1 MSGNKQIRY
10 LSSIF
15 VLVVLAATVVAPQIA
30 SANIRYE
37 GGGDVPF
44 YARLERGITYTDG
57 EKVTIVFYRP
67 PGCIPSNFNLLDFFD
82 FANAWS
88 CLPPTTDGF
97 TVWGDGIAPV
107 QQELHGLGAV
117 PVWFVSLA
125 DYQLAV
131 ADDVLT
137 IGELASLPSLKNGSA
152 SFYQETLHPLGGAL
166 RDHLEYNA
174 HGTFADGASFRAQVV
189 FTEANLNVN
198 IKFGR

>member
-1 MSGNKQIRY
+1 MIHNASNLY
-10 LSSIF
+10 LRAF
-15 VLVVLAATVVAPQIA
+15 LLLVVLTAMAVAPQGA
-30 SANIRYE
+30 LANVRYT

-44 YARLERGITYTDG
+44 YARIERGITYTDG
-57 EKVTIVFYRP
+57 EWVTVVFYRP
-67 PGCIPSNFNLLDFFD
+67 PGCIPCNFNLLDFFD

-97 TVWGDGIAPV
+97 SVWGDGTAPV
-107 QQELHGLGAV
+107 QQDLHGLGAV
-117 PVWFVSLA
+117 PVWFVSLV

-137 IGELASLPSLKNGSA
+137 IGELASLPSLKIGSA

-174 HGTFADGASFRAQVV
+174 HGTFADGASFRAHVV
-189 FTEANLNVN
+189 FTEANLNVS
-198 IKFGR
+198 IMFGH